1 RDLDRSGGRLVQ
13 RRRLRP
19 RAPLDRLGP
28 GSDAHSLRQRRAVEL
43 PRGTAG
49 RDLGTVPQR
58 VQPGL
63 DLRDCDRRHDPRLRP
78 HERCVRTRHGLARR
92 RRSPR
97 ACGGHAPACQSGS
110 PGGSRRIA
118 RVSTAAE
125 AAPSARASGATLVL
139 LTLAA
144 GQFLMTLDT
153 SVMNVSIATVAKDV
167 GTTVTGIQ
175 GAITAYTLVMA
186 ALMITG
192 AKIGAIIGR
201 KRAFAIG
208 CVIYGCGS
216 FTTSIAQSLPVLLFG
231 WSFLEGVGAA
241 LILPAMVAL
250 VAGNFPKERRPAAYG
265 LVAAAGAIAVAVGPL
280 VGGFCTTYFS
290 WRWVFAGEVV
300 MVIAILVLAPPISD
314 APPET
319 RPRLDLVGAALSAL
333 GLGLLVFGVLRSSE
347 WGWIHP
353 KAGGPSWAG
362 LSPTLWL
369 ALIGLFVIWIFFRW
383 EGRRE
388 SQGKEPLVRPA
399 MLRNPQLGGG
409 LIMFFFQ
416 YLTQA
421 GLFFVVPLY
430 LSVCLGL
437 SALATGARLLPLS
450 ITLLIAAIGIPR
462 LFPNVSPRLIVRS
475 GLLALLAGTVVLLG
489 ALDKDAGP
497 EIVFV
502 PMLLIGL
509 GIGALA
515 SQLGAVTVSA
525 VPDDQSAEGGGVQN
539 TMTNLGASIGTALA
553 GSILFATLTTAF
565 IANIQQSSAIPSRVK
580 SQAQVELA
588 AGVPFISDADLQ
600 AALDH
605 ARVSSRTT
613 DAALDAYSA

>member
-1 RDLDRSGGRLVQ
+1 VTESAVTT
-13 RRRLRP
+13 
-19 RAPLDRLGP
+19 A
-28 GSDAHSLRQRRAVEL
+28 DAA
-43 PRGTAG
+43 T
-49 RDLGTVPQR
+49 
-58 VQPGL
+58 
-63 DLRDCDRRHDPRLRP
+63 
-78 HERCVRTRHGLARR
+78 
-92 RRSPR
+92 
-97 ACGGHAPACQSGS
+97 
-110 PGGSRRIA
+110 
-118 RVSTAAE
+118 
-125 AAPSARASGATLVL
+125 SARAKGATIVL

-144 GQFLMTLDT
+144 GQFLMTLDS
-153 SVMNVSIATVAKDV
+153 SVMNVSIATVAKVV

-192 AKIGAIIGR
+192 AKIGAMIGR

-216 FTTSIAQSLPVLLFG
+216 LTTSLAPNLPVLLFG

-241 LILPAMVAL
+241 LILPSIVAL
-250 VAGNFPKERRPAAYG
+250 VAGNFATERRPAAYG
-265 LVAAAGAIAVAVGPL
+265 LVAAAGAVAVAVGPL

-300 MVIAILVLAPPISD
+300 IVLGILVLARRIAD

-319 RPRLDLVGAALSAL
+319 RPHLDFVGAALSAF
-333 GLGLLVFGVLRSSE
+333 GLGSLVFGVLRSSE

-353 KAGGPSWAG
+353 KPDGPSWAG

-383 EGRRE
+383 EARRE
-388 SQGKEPLVRPA
+388 SHGEEPLVPPA
-399 MLRNPQLGGG
+399 LLRNRQLGGG

-416 YLTQA
+416 YLAQA

-450 ITLLIAAIGIPR
+450 ITLLAAAIGIPR
-462 LFPNVSPRLIVRS
+462 LFPTVSPRLVVRS

-489 ALDKDAGP
+489 SLDKDAGA
-497 EIVFV
+497 EVVFV

-525 VPDDQSAEGGGVQN
+525 VPNDQSAEVGGVQN
-539 TMTNLGASIGTALA
+539 TMTNLGASIGTAVA
-553 GSILFATLTTAF
+553 GSILIAATASSF
-565 IANIQQSSAIPSRVK
+565 SANIEQSPTIPASVK
-580 SQAQVELA
+580 SEAQVKLA
-588 AGVPFISDADLQ
+588 GGVPFVSDADLN
-600 AALDH
+600 AALDK
-605 ARVSSRTT
+605 ANAGSKQSE
-613 DAALDAYSA
+613 AALAGYQDARIDGLRSSLAILAVLVLVALFYAQRIPSIQPGAAENRSAR

>member
-1 RDLDRSGGRLVQ
+1 MGGARLDVT
-13 RRRLRP
+13 
-19 RAPLDRLGP
+19 D
-28 GSDAHSLRQRRAVEL
+28 
-43 PRGTAG
+43 TAS
-49 RDLGTVPQR
+49 T
-58 VQPGL
+58 
-63 DLRDCDRRHDPRLRP
+63 
-78 HERCVRTRHGLARR
+78 AK
-92 RRSPR
+92 
-97 ACGGHAPACQSGS
+97 APA
-110 PGGSRRIA
+110 A
-118 RVSTAAE
+118 
-125 AAPSARASGATLVL
+125 ASGATVVL

-186 ALMITG
+186 ALMLTG

-216 FTTSIAQSLPVLLFG
+216 FTTSISQSLPVLLFG

-241 LILPAMVAL
+241 LILPAIVAL
-250 VAGNFPKERRPAAYG
+250 VAGNFPAERRPAAYG

-300 MVIAILVLAPPISD
+300 VVLVILLMTRRIAD
-314 APPET
+314 APVER
-319 RPRLDLVGAALSAL
+319 RPRLDMVGAVLSAL

-347 WGWIHP
+347 WGWIQP
-353 KAGGPSWAG
+353 KPEGPSWAG
-362 LSPTLWL
+362 LSPTVWL
-369 ALIGLFVIWIFFRW
+369 VLAGLFVIWLFFRW
-383 EGRRE
+383 EERVEARG
-388 SQGKEPLVRPA
+388 GEPLIRA
-399 MLRNPQLGGG
+399 ELLRNKQLNGG
-409 LIMFFFQ
+409 LVLFFFQ
-416 YLTQA
+416 FLAQA

-437 SALATGARLLPLS
+437 SALDTGVRLLPLS
-450 ITLLIAAIGIPR
+450 LTLLIAALGVPR
-462 LFPNVSPRLIVRS
+462 VFPNASPRLIVRV

-489 ALDKDAGP
+489 ALEADSGP
-497 EIVFV
+497 EIVLV

-525 VPDDQSAEGGGVQN
+525 VPDDQSPEVGGIQN
-539 TMTNLGASIGTALA
+539 TATNLGASMGTAIAGSLMIAAVASSFLA
-553 GSILFATLTTAF
+553 GIE
-565 IANIQQSSAIPSRVK
+565 QSSAIPARVK
-580 SQAQVELA
+580 EQAQVELA
-588 AGVPFISDADLQ
+588 GGVPFISDADLE
-600 AALDH
+600 AALDDAH
-605 ARVSSRTT
+605 VSRRTT
-613 DAALDAYSA
+613 DAALDA